1 MGGDMIW
8 AVYGTKRVVIEIEA
22 PTAEAAAEMSL
33 DMPEEAWDE
42 AGLSVDVDGV
52 ELMQGE

>member
-1 MGGDMIW
+1 MIW